1 MIKSFALAS
10 ALLISG
16 LGATAAEVGT
26 RHSSGSS
33 VRNITRG
40 HEYTNVR
47 GYNQYG
53 STTESTARE
62 VSGHLPSSGRGIGRG
77 RSVDYTAANSTTSA
91 WERGGSAFNGRS
103 SNNFNGTDYSTFSES
118 STFAR

>member
-1 MIKSFALAS
+1 MIKAFALAS
-10 ALLISG
+10 ALLVSG

-40 HEYTNVR
+40 HEYTNVQ

-62 VSGHLPSSGRGIGRG
+62 VTGRRPNRPGRGLGRP
-77 RSVDYTAANSTTSA
+77 VDFSAATSTTSA
-91 WERGGSAFNGRS
+91 WERGGSTFNGRA
-103 SNNFNGTDYSTFSES
+103 SNSFSGTDYSVFSES

>member
-40 HEYTNVR
+40 HEYTNIQ

-53 STTESTARE
+53 STTESAAGE
-62 VSGHLPSSGRGIGRG
+62 VSVRLPNPGRSNGRG
-77 RSVDYTAANSTTSA
+77 RSVDYTAAGSTTSA
-91 WERGGSAFNGRS
+91 WERGGSTFNGRS